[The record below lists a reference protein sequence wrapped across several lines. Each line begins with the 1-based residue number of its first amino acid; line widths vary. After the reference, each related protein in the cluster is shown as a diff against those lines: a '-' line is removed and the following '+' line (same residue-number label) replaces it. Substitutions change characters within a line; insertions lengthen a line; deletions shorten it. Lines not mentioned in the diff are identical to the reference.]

1 MYKQNKKQIEEMFH
15 ILLWANDEIK
25 KAIEKRQF
33 ESALDILEQCQD
45 AAIQLGTSIEE
56 CEGEGFVTVSYI
68 EEFCEEIYQIHESI
82 MENGFADAISTH
94 KKISKSLS
102 KIEQSIRN
110 DIPVKK
116 IAIFLPYKASMW
128 DSLES
133 VWKAADADPNCDAIV
148 MPIPYYDKNP
158 DGSFADMHY
167 EGEQFPDYVPI
178 TDYQNYDFAKRR
190 PDMIFIHN
198 PYDECNR
205 VTSVHPFFY
214 SGKLKNLTDQLVYIP
229 YFVLEEIDPKNKMAI
244 QGMRHFC
251 TLPGVAN
258 SHLVIV
264 QSEKM
269 RQVYIDVLT
278 EWAGEETRA
287 VWEKKILGLG
297 SPKFD
302 RVLDDSIDIQMPE
315 EWKKIL
321 YKADGTKKKVILY
334 NTGLVSML
342 EHKEAML
349 DKIENVLQTFRE
361 KQDDIALLWRP
372 HPLMI
377 ATIKSMRTEL
387 WERYE
392 KIITLYRED
401 GWGIYDDT
409 TDLERAIKLCDAY
422 YGDPSSVIQLC
433 KKAMV
438 PVMVQNVDVKDNVK

>member
-56 CEGEGFVTVSYI
+56 CEGEGFVTVSYV
-68 EEFCEEIYQIHESI
+68 EEFCEEIYQIHEAI

-133 VWKAADADPNCDAIV
+133 VWKAADADPDCDAIV

-372 HPLMI
+372 HPLKI

>member
-1 MYKQNKKQIEEMFH
+1 MYKQDKKQIDEMFH

-68 EEFCEEIYQIHESI
+68 EEFCEEIYQIHEAI
-82 MENGFADAISTH
+82 MENGSADAISTH

-102 KIEQSIRN
+102 KIEQSIKN

-116 IAIFLPYKASMW
+116 IAVFLPYKASMW

-133 VWKAADADPNCDAIV
+133 VWKAADADPDCDAIV

-178 TDYQNYDFAKRR
+178 TNYQNYDFAKKR

-198 PYDECNR
+198 PSDEYNL

-214 SGKLKNLTDQLVYIP
+214 SSKLKNLTDQLVYIP
-229 YFVLEEIDPKNKMAI
+229 YFVLNEIDPQNEIAV
-244 QGMRHFC
+244 QGMEHFC

-278 EWAGEETRA
+278 EWAGEETRTI
-287 VWEKKILGLG
+287 WEKKILGLG

-302 RVLDDSIDIQMPE
+302 RVLDDSIDIQMPK

-321 YKADGTKKKVILY
+321 YKEDGTKKKVILY
-334 NTGLVSML
+334 NIGLVRML
-342 EHKEAML
+342 EQNDAML
-349 DKIENVLQTFRE
+349 DKIENVLQKFRE
-361 KQDDIALLWRP
+361 RQEDIALLWRP
-372 HPLMI
+372 HPLMP
-377 ATIKSMRTEL
+377 ATIKSMRMEL
-387 WERYE
+387 WARYE
-392 KIITLYRED
+392 KIVDTYRED
-401 GWGIYDDT
+401 EWGIYDDT
-409 TDLERAIKLCDAY
+409 TDLERAIKLSDAY

-433 KKAMV
+433 KKVGM
-438 PVMVQNVDVKDNVK
+438 PVMLQNVDV